1 MGRDLTVSEI
11 DRQNILNNDYALHEI
26 QKATKISGI
35 FFEGKQI
42 VTKEQVASFFE
53 VSPRTIENYIAK
65 YEQELLNNGYEV
77 VSGNR
82 LKLLKKIIKDNDVA
96 ETIFGNIDKAPALS
110 IFDFRAFLNISMIIT
125 DNERARLIRQL
136 ILDIAIDVINQRT
149 GGGTKYINQRDE
161 DFLSTYFAEENYR
174 QKFTNALNECVDMG
188 KFKYPL
194 YTDKIYLSIF
204 KEKAQ
209 EYRKILKL
217 EKRDKVRDTLYAEVL
232 DIISAYE
239 FGFADIIIEEYN
251 KKGRKLK
258 QYEVDLLFKNFESQA
273 LWKPLIEKAR
283 NKMASRDLA
292 FRDALHM
299 QLQEYITPIQK
310 DDFERFIGEKSKELL
325 ERINEAKDVMERLKN
340 RE

>member
-149 GGGTKYINQRDE
+149 VGGTKYINQRDE

>member
-1 MGRDLTVSEI
+1 MGKDLTVSEI

-82 LKLLKKIIKDNDVA
+82 LKLLKKTIKDNDVA

-325 ERINEAKDVMERLKN
+325 ERMNEAKDVMERLKN

>member
-258 QYEVDLLFKNFESQA
+258 QYEVNLLFKNFESQA

>member
-161 DFLSTYFAEENYR
+161 DFLSTYFAEENYI

>member
-204 KEKAQ
+204 KEKSQ